1 LTVRDISF
9 KENSASLWI
18 GSYLQVCNTVMEKG
32 SFLRR
37 PHIWA
42 LSTYFAEGLPYTLIR
57 MVSSVFFRDMRVS
70 LEAIGLTSLFGIPWV
85 IKFLWGPLIDQF
97 GTKRKWILIMQ
108 FLLILLFIIVAF
120 MSTLPSG
127 VKVIAGLLFIG
138 AFLSATHDI
147 AIDGFYMEA
156 LDKQGQAK
164 FVGYR
169 VMAYRLAMMAGTG
182 IIVTIGTTVSWFSA
196 FFAAGVFLGLLF
208 SYHFF
213 LLPHVEKETL
223 RIGELVKQIFRTKYI
238 AAGIALV
245 LILWGMKSLLW
256 QDLTNKLFSLL
267 PFLKAISVAGWVAL
281 GLLALLTGLAL
292 YRNRIKELVF
302 RDRESFYSR
311 AFFEYMDR
319 DKIEVAIA
327 FIILMRTGESTLSSM
342 AAPFMVD
349 LGIKVHYGWLSGGVG
364 LPFSIIGAML
374 GGFFI
379 SKYSL
384 RKMVWPFLAAQNLTN
399 LLYMALALGLARYL
413 ALNTGADNVTSIGSF
428 NLFLVACVH
437 AFDQFAGG
445 LGTAVLITYLM
456 RTCMERFKAAHFA
469 IGTGLMNVSGVL
481 AGVASG
487 FLAQRL
493 GYGLFFGFT
502 FFLSIPGMCMI
513 FFIPFIDNDGLKKV
527 GI

>member
-1 LTVRDISF
+1 
-9 KENSASLWI
+9 
-18 GSYLQVCNTVMEKG
+18 MEKG
-32 SFLRR
+32 LSFKR
-37 PHIWA
+37 PHVWA
-42 LSTYFAEGLPYTLIR
+42 FTTYFAEGLPYTIIR
-57 MVSSVFFRDMRVS
+57 IVSSVFFRDMKVS

-97 GTKRKWILIMQ
+97 ATKRKWMLIIQ
-108 FLLILLFIIVAF
+108 FLLVLLFILVAF
-120 MSTLPSG
+120 MSPLPYG

-147 AIDGFYMEA
+147 AIDGYYMEA

-182 IIVTIGTTVSWFSA
+182 IVVTIGTTVGW
-196 FFAAGVFLGLLF
+196 FAAFTSAGGFLGLLF
-208 SYHFF
+208 TYHVFF
-213 LLPHVEKETL
+213 LPLVENERLGMGDLLKGIL
-223 RIGELVKQIFRTKYI
+223 RTKFLI
-238 AAGIALV
+238 SVVAVV
-245 LILWGMKSLLW
+245 LILWGLGSLFLGRFIG
-256 QDLTNKLFSLL
+256 KLFAFFPLL
-267 PFLKAISVAGWVAL
+267 QMISFAGWVAL
-281 GLLALLTGLAL
+281 GLLILLIGLAL
-292 YRNRIKELVF
+292 FRNRIKALLL
-302 RDRESFYSR
+302 RDKESFYSR

-319 DKIEVAIA
+319 DKIGVAIA

-364 LPFSIIGAML
+364 LPFSIIGAMAA
-374 GGFFI
+374 GFLI

-384 RKMVWPFLAAQNLTN
+384 KKMIWPCLLAQNLTN
-399 LLYMALALGLARYL
+399 LVYMGLALGLAKYL
-413 ALNTGADNVTSIGSF
+413 ALNTGADTVTFIGSF

-445 LGTAVLITYLM
+445 LGTAVLITFLM
-456 RTCMERFKAAHFA
+456 RTCLERFKAAHFA

-487 FLAQRL
+487 FLAARL
-493 GYGLFFGFT
+493 GYGLFFGIT
-502 FFLSIPGMCMI
+502 FLLSIPGMCLI
-513 FFIPFIDNDGLKKV
+513 FFIPFLDTADQTALSH
-527 GI
+527 